1 MSCACNYVAA
11 CLHSKVSS
19 LIVVGLADCTGGLH
33 YSLWFCTCWELSAHL
48 VSTRKQAGSLGRPGK
63 HSGRNALR
71 TRLSQLGFEL
81 PPEQLDEVFKR
92 FKVRALSPVS
102 RAIMA

>member
-1 MSCACNYVAA
+1 M
-11 CLHSKVSS
+11 
-19 LIVVGLADCTGGLH
+19 
-33 YSLWFCTCWELSAHL
+33 
-48 VSTRKQAGSLGRPGK
+48 SLGRPGK

-92 FKVRALSPVS
+92 FKVRALSPVL
-102 RAIMA
+102 